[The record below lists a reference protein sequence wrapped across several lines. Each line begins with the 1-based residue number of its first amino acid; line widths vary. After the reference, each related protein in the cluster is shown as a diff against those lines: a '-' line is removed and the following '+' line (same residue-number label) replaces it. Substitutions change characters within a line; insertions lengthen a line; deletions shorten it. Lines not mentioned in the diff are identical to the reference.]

1 MRIYDD
7 DSDKAVS
14 NVTLL
19 LTLNEAEELK
29 DKLEGLI
36 RDYAKKSHHEH
47 VNDNDYKHEITV
59 AIYNTDGI
67 SDFNPRIRQLILDD
81 K

>member
-7 DSDKAVS
+7 DSDKAVA

-29 DKLEGLI
+29 SKLADLI
-36 RDYAKKSHHEH
+36 RDYGKKEHHEH
-47 VNDNDYKHEITV
+47 INDNDYKHEITV
-59 AIYNTDGI
+59 AVYNTDNI
-67 SDFNPRIRQLILDD
+67 SDFNPRMQQLILDD
-81 K
+81 R